1 MNPTRLQKMLEAAR
15 ATALAREL
23 VERWTFEARQLAKAL
38 EDKDDSAIVAIR
50 TLRDELLAE
59 SNVLT
64 DRAATIYAELRANPT

>member
-1 MNPTRLQKMLEAAR
+1 MNAARLAKMLEAAR

-23 VERWTFEARQLAKAL
+23 VERWKFEARQLAKAI
-38 EDKDDSAIVAIR
+38 EDKDAAAIVAIR

-64 DRAATIYAELRANPT
+64 DRAVAIYAELRTNPT